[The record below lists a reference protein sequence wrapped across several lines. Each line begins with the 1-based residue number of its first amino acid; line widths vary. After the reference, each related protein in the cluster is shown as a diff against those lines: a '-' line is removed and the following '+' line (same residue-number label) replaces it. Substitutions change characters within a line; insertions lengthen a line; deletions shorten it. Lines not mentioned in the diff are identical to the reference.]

1 MPLRNRNLIQQPSV
15 FFLTTSTYDRK
26 PFPEYPNSLAVIEFL
41 LFQVAQFKSV
51 SIMGYVIM
59 PNHIHLI
66 AGLKEGGSG
75 IAKFMHS
82 LKGMVRKELVGNI
95 KLWQD
100 RFDDLVLT
108 SEEQFNIKLDYIH
121 NNPVKSGLVT
131 RPGDWPYSSYKDWL
145 EQSKQSRVIFDFSFL
160 D

>member
-1 MPLRNRNLIQQPSV
+1 MPLRNRNLIQYPAV
-15 FFLTTSTYDRK
+15 FFLTTSTCDRK
-26 PFPEYPNSLAVIEFL
+26 PFPDYPNSLAVIERL

-59 PNHIHLI
+59 PTHIHLV
-66 AGLKEGGSG
+66 AGSKEGGPG

-82 LKGMVRKELVGNI
+82 LKGMIRKELVGNA

-108 SEEQFNIKLDYIH
+108 SEEQFNIKLNYIH
-121 NNPVKSGLVT
+121 NNPVKSGLVA
-131 RPGDWPYSSYKDWL
+131 RPDDWPYSSYKEWI
-145 EQSKQSRVIFDFSFL
+145 EQGQQSRVLFDFGFL